1 MRSLIL
7 SAFIIGATVIAGCG
21 SSASTETAPAPEVA
35 PLAVTAGTYVVDPSH
50 SVLSFS
56 VRHMGFATVTG
67 TFASSEGQITIP
79 ESGIAGMSATA
90 TVAVESISMNNDD
103 RDGHLKSPDFFDAAN
118 HPTLTLVTKSITPT
132 GPNTFDLVAD
142 LTMRGTT
149 KEVTLAGEYFGT
161 VVDPWGN
168 QKIALS
174 ATGTVDRFDYGLSWN
189 KLIETGELVVSREVE
204 LELQVQAALVADQG
218 AE

>member
-1 MRSLIL
+1 M
-7 SAFIIGATVIAGCG
+7 
-21 SSASTETAPAPEVA
+21 
-35 PLAVTAGTYVVDPSH
+35 
-50 SVLSFS
+50 
-56 VRHMGFATVTG
+56 
-67 TFASSEGQITIP
+67 
-79 ESGIAGMSATA
+79 
-90 TVAVESISMNNDD
+90 
-103 RDGHLKSPDFFDAAN
+103 
-118 HPTLTLVTKSITPT
+118 LVTKSITPT

-174 ATGTVDRFDYGLSWN
+174 ATGMVDRFDYGLSWN

-204 LELQVQAALVADQG
+204 LDLQVQAALVTDQG

>member
-7 SAFIIGATVIAGCG
+7 SAFVIGATVIAGCG

-35 PLAVTAGTYVVDPSH
+35 PLAIEAGTYVVDPSH

-56 VRHMGFATVTG
+56 VRHMGFSTVTG

-90 TVAVESISMNNDD
+90 TVAVESISTNNAD

-118 HPTLTLVTKSITPT
+118 HPTLSLVTKSVTPT

-149 KEVTLAGEYFGT
+149 KEVTLTGEYFGT

-174 ATGTVDRFDYGLSWN
+174 AKGTVDRFDFGLNWN
-189 KLIETGELVVSREVE
+189 TLIETGELVVSREVG
-204 LELQVQAALVADQG
+204 LDLQVQAALVPDQG

>member
-1 MRSLIL
+1 
-7 SAFIIGATVIAGCG
+7 
-21 SSASTETAPAPEVA
+21 
-35 PLAVTAGTYVVDPSH
+35 
-50 SVLSFS
+50 
-56 VRHMGFATVTG
+56 MGFATVTG

-90 TVAVESISMNNDD
+90 TVAVESISTNNDD

-174 ATGTVDRFDYGLSWN
+174 ATGMVDRFDYGLSWN

-204 LELQVQAALVADQG
+204 LDLQVQAALVTDQG